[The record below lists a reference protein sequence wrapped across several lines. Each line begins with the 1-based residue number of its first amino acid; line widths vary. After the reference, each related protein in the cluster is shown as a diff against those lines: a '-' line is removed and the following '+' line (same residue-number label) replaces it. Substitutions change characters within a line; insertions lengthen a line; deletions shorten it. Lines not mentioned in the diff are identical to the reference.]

1 MSHKISKIAA
11 LTLAVAVIAS
21 TGFAGT
27 QKDIVDTAV
36 SADDFNTLVAAVK
49 AAELVEALKGEGP
62 FTVFAPTD
70 EAFAKIPAE
79 KLEEILADK
88 ELLTAI
94 LTYHVVA
101 GSVPASD
108 VVNLTEAETVNG
120 AKVNIKVWDGSVM
133 LNDAKVIATDVEA
146 ANGIIHVIDTVILP
160 PM

>member
-1 MSHKISKIAA
+1 MLKILIAA
-11 LTLAVAVIAS
+11 TTLLAAPADTDIIETAREAGNFTTLLTALEVAGLTETIA
-21 TGFAGT
+21 TG
-27 QKDIVDTAV
+27 
-36 SADDFNTLVAAVK
+36 
-49 AAELVEALKGEGP
+49 GP

-79 KLEEILADK
+79 KLQEILADK

-101 GSVPASD
+101 GIVPSSD
-108 VVNLTEAETVNG
+108 VVNLSEAETVNG

-133 LNDAKVIATDVEA
+133 LNDAKVIATDIQA
-146 ANGIIHVIDTVILP
+146 TNGIIHVIDTVILP